1 MPHWLEPTCFIDLS
15 ARADMGFPRSESSF
29 VAVLGL
35 HSTPGYFR
43 VRVSRV
49 HPSSSFY
56 GQESVA
62 RPSFASPILVRL
74 LNPREPVSTYDAS
87 NIPFL
92 RSHDS
97 QLAGVT
103 ASDLRF
109 THIPA
114 RFPD

>member
-74 LNPREPVSTYDAS
+74 LNPREPVPLDDAS
-87 NIPFL
+87 NMHSL
-92 RSHDS
+92 RSHNS
-97 QLAGVT
+97 QLAGVA
-103 ASDLRF
+103 ASDLPF
-109 THIPA
+109 TRITA
-114 RFPD
+114 RSTD

>member
-1 MPHWLEPTCFIDLS
+1 MGLS
-15 ARADMGFPRSESSF
+15 RSESSF
-29 VAVLGL
+29 VAVLGWYF
-35 HSTPGYFR
+35 TPGYFSCEHESQSQLTR
-43 VRVSRV
+43 LCGWVGLAI
-49 HPSSSFY
+49 HPSFTC
-56 GQESVA
+56 
-62 RPSFASPILVRL
+62 PLLVRL
-74 LNPREPVSTYDAS
+74 LNPREPVSFHDAS

-103 ASDLRF
+103 ASDWRF